1 MSGKCLICGKPL
13 AADEGDNHAECV
25 QKLFGGE
32 TAPRF
37 AYSMDELNRMAEQLV
52 LSRMS
57 VPGVQA
63 KLSVHIER
71 EIGGVDRM
79 TLVGLDGN
87 YILKL
92 PSGMYPELPEAEHFA
107 MTLARLCGIGTADFG
122 LVRLESGALAYVT
135 RRMDREDGV
144 KHMEDMCQLTERRT
158 ERKYYGSYEQI
169 AKRIGMYS
177 SMPGQDIAA
186 FYEEVIFCYLIGNSD
201 MHLKNFSLIREHD
214 GAWHLSRAY
223 DLVPVKTVMPADA
236 DDLALT
242 LNGKNRNLR
251 LGDFRK
257 AAESMRF
264 TSVQLERTVRRI
276 LKGVDEH
283 LDEAL
288 ARSFLSA
295 DFQKRL
301 RTLVAEH
308 AAILRGEE
316 PKEAERKQA

>member
-1 MSGKCLICGKPL
+1 MSGKCLICGG
-13 AADEGDNHAECV
+13 ACESGENHPSCLRG
-25 QKLFGGE
+25 LFGSE
-32 TAPRF
+32 TAPSF
-37 AYSMDELNRMAEQLV
+37 AYSIDELNRMAEKLV

-63 KLSVHIER
+63 KLSVHVER
-71 EIGGVDRM
+71 GMNGADRM

-107 MTLARLCGIGTADFG
+107 MMLARACGIETADFG
-122 LVRLESGALAYVT
+122 LVRLANGELAYVT

-158 ERKYYGSYEQI
+158 ERKYFGSYEQI
-169 AKRIGMYS
+169 AKCIGRYS
-177 SMPGQDIAA
+177 SVPGQDIAA
-186 FYEEVIFCYLIGNSD
+186 FFDELLFCYLIGNSD

-214 GAWHLSRAY
+214 GEWHLSKAY
-223 DLVPVKTVMPADA
+223 DLVPVKTVMPADE

-242 LNGKNRNLR
+242 VNGKNRKLR

-257 AAESMRF
+257 AADSMRF
-264 TSVQLERTVRRI
+264 TPVQFARSLKRVTSAVRA
-276 LKGVDEH
+276 H

-288 ARSFLSA
+288 ARSFLSD
-295 DFQKRL
+295 DFKSRL
-301 RTLVAEH
+301 GKLVAAHLKVLEV
-308 AAILRGEE
+308 L
-316 PKEAERKQA
+316 